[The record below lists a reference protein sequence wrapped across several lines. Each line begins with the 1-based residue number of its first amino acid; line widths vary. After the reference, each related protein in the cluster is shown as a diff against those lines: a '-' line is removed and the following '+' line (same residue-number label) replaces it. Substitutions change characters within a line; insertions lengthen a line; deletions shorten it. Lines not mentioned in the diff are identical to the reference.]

1 MLETLRKHHYILMLF
16 IAVIICVAFV
26 FFGDATHGRRGA
38 EGVPLFR
45 VNGQDYFIEDARR
58 ISSQERLV
66 GQLLSF
72 LGSQNQMVQ
81 FTDPL
86 GKYVTDLSRIAA
98 RFHRNSREEA
108 NLDFVTNVAILR
120 SEAKKIGVEVDRED
134 LVKFVQTLP
143 ALQTNGQFDS
153 QKYEAFLNSGIA
165 GDRTNTERELYTML
179 RDVIIYQKLQ
189 SLIGGSF
196 APSKAEVDYQYNS
209 QHVQTTAASALIEK
223 AKQTPAAPTDADI
236 QKYYDGE
243 KAKFEKT
250 TAALAAGDEPPA
262 AAANPFLLSEEKRAV
277 RYLVIN
283 LPKMPEPVATP
294 TPENT
299 AGLPEDQ
306 KKAKEEEFKKKM
318 EEHTAALAK
327 RADEMKAYEVSV
339 SGLQSKAATIS
350 DQLVSEDRGAKS
362 FEEIVKANGLEAKVS
377 EPFTQAAPPEDLKID
392 PSIAASIFG
401 VSPALNVPQTIAF
414 PQASPMAPKSSTLGF
429 VLFELAKVEAPAV
442 LPLDQ
447 VKEKVTETL
456 KADNLTAAVKAAADA
471 ARTKILEEVKG
482 GKSFADAAKDA
493 GLTATELPAF
503 SSRKRPAPDV
513 KNSSTIVSQ
522 AATLNPGEI
531 SEPQSVEEGLL
542 LVTVIKKELP
552 KDPKMEE
559 DKKALTESGTL
570 PGSGPFT
577 SNPLFEAWL
586 NSKRVEAAEVK
597 SE

>member
-16 IAVIICVAFV
+16 IAVLICVAFV

-45 VNGQDYFIEDARR
+45 VDGQDYYLEDARR
-58 ISSQERLV
+58 ISSQERIV

-72 LGSQNQMVQ
+72 LGSQNQMAQ

-134 LVKFVQTLP
+134 LVRFVQTLP

-179 RDVIIYQKLQ
+179 RDVMTYQKLQ
-189 SLIGGSF
+189 ALIGGSF
-196 APSKAEVDYQYNS
+196 APSKAETDFQYNS
-209 QHVQTTAASALIEK
+209 QHVQTTAASVLIEK
-223 AKQTPAAPTDADI
+223 AKQNPAAPTDADI
-236 QKYYDGE
+236 QKFYDGE

-250 TAALAAGDEPPA
+250 TAALAAGEEPPA
-262 AAANPFLLSEEKRAV
+262 AAANPLLLSEEKRSV

-318 EEHTAALAK
+318 EEHTTALAR
-327 RADEMKAYEVSV
+327 RADEMKAYEASL
-339 SGLQSKAATIS
+339 SGLQSKAAAIS
-350 DQLVSEDRGAKS
+350 DQLVAEDRGAKT
-362 FEEIVKANGLEAKVS
+362 FEEVVKANGLEAKVS
-377 EPFTQAAPPEDLKID
+377 EPFTQAAPPEDLKVD
-392 PSIAASIFG
+392 PAIATSIFG
-401 VSPALNVPQTIAF
+401 VSAAATVPQTIAF
-414 PQASPMAPKSSTLGF
+414 PQASPYAKAPTQGF
-429 VLFELAKVEAPAV
+429 VLFELNKVEAPAV

-447 VKEKVTETL
+447 VKEKITEQL
-456 KADNLTAAVKAAADA
+456 KADNLTAAVKTAADT
-471 ARTKILEEVKG
+471 ARTKILEAVKG

-493 GLTATELPAF
+493 GLTAVELPAF
-503 SSRKRPAPDV
+503 SSRKRPAPDA

-542 LVTVIKKELP
+542 LVSVIKKELP
-552 KDPKMEE
+552 KDPKMDE
-559 DKKALTESGTL
+559 DKKALTENGTL

-586 NSKRVEAAEVK
+586 NSKRVESAEVK
-597 SE
+597 VD